1 LNRRTSILVVGLLAA
16 ALLGVALLAVPG
28 SPLKQ
33 DPTLGLDLQGGL
45 EVTLQAVPPPDRDL
59 TEEDLDRSVDI
70 MRNRVDK
77 LGVTEP
83 EIRTQ
88 GDNQIVIQL
97 PGVKDPAA
105 AAEIIGTTAQL
116 ELYDLET
123 SLTGPSLSLRGEP
136 IEHDSLYELLAKV
149 QAQAT
154 GESDAYYIVN
164 PTTER
169 VVGGPF
175 GTEREALRRFD
186 GKLPENRE
194 LFKVPPKMVVITCG
208 EGAVVCP
215 GGPQGTGA
223 APSRTLY
230 YLFRY
235 EPEADPPIPQMTG
248 EDLKLDGTR
257 ADFDTAPGGG
267 GLPIVT
273 MEFTGRGADRF
284 EEITRAEW
292 VRGRLKGKPQHF
304 AIVLDREIKTFP
316 QIDPT
321 DSSLSGGIGGG
332 RAQIQGLEDF
342 DEARDI
348 ALVLQTGALPVKFET
363 LDRTDISAT
372 LGKDSLEEAWQAA
385 TAGIVIVAFF
395 LLLFYRF
402 LGLVAVAGLVV
413 YAAFLYAT
421 ILLFNVTLTLPGFA
435 GLVLTFGVAADANI
449 VIFERIK
456 EEVRAGRSVRAAI
469 SQGYKKGFATIV
481 DANVVTAIT
490 AMVLFA
496 VATASVR
503 GFALMLLIG
512 TVLSLLT
519 AVLATRAILALLA
532 GFGWIDNPRLMG
544 ASGQGIPR
552 WMRIDYIGKRR
563 IWFAFSG
570 AVVALAIAAIA
581 IQGLNLG
588 IDFRGGTQITF
599 RTPEPTSLE
608 DVRSEAAKIGQAGA
622 VIQGRGESTD
632 GRYTNF
638 QIRTES
644 LTIAEQNRLEDELTS
659 AVEAERFGAK
669 SVSESFGRQI
679 ANSALLAI
687 FVSML
692 LIVIY
697 ISARFQWKYSVGVL
711 VALAH
716 DVVIAVGFY
725 ALTGREFS
733 TATVAAIL
741 TVLGYSIYDT
751 IIIFDRIR
759 ENVPLMRRA
768 SFRVIGNVSLW
779 EVLPRSLATTF
790 ITLLPIASLYFFGG
804 DTLKDFAFA
813 LLVGIGFGAYSSI
826 FLAAPLVAVLKER
839 EPEFRRRRDDLGA
852 LEGVES
858 IGGVLLD
865 DIEDAKGEDD
875 GGGTQPVEPRGPAP
889 TQAPAPPTAGAGDL
903 ASKSKRERRRQR
915 RAARPHGRAR

>member
-1 LNRRTSILVVGLLAA
+1 
-16 ALLGVALLAVPG
+16 
-28 SPLKQ
+28 
-33 DPTLGLDLQGGL
+33 
-45 EVTLQAVPPPDRDL
+45 
-59 TEEDLDRSVDI
+59 
-70 MRNRVDK
+70 
-77 LGVTEP
+77 
-83 EIRTQ
+83 
-88 GDNQIVIQL
+88 
-97 PGVKDPAA
+97 
-105 AAEIIGTTAQL
+105 
-116 ELYDLET
+116 
-123 SLTGPSLSLRGEP
+123 
-136 IEHDSLYELLAKV
+136 
-149 QAQAT
+149 
-154 GESDAYYIVN
+154 
-164 PTTER
+164 
-169 VVGGPF
+169 
-175 GTEREALRRFD
+175 
-186 GKLPENRE
+186 
-194 LFKVPPKMVVITCG
+194 
-208 EGAVVCP
+208 
-215 GGPQGTGA
+215 
-223 APSRTLY
+223 
-230 YLFRY
+230 
-235 EPEADPPIPQMTG
+235 
-248 EDLKLDGTR
+248 
-257 ADFDTAPGGG
+257 
-267 GLPIVT
+267 
-273 MEFTGRGADRF
+273 
-284 EEITRAEW
+284 
-292 VRGRLKGKPQHF
+292 
-304 AIVLDREIKTFP
+304 
-316 QIDPT
+316 
-321 DSSLSGGIGGG
+321 
-332 RAQIQGLEDF
+332 
-342 DEARDI
+342 
-348 ALVLQTGALPVKFET
+348 
-363 LDRTDISAT
+363 
-372 LGKDSLEEAWQAA
+372 
-385 TAGIVIVAFF
+385 
-395 LLLFYRF
+395 
-402 LGLVAVAGLVV
+402 
-413 YAAFLYAT
+413 
-421 ILLFNVTLTLPGFA
+421 
-435 GLVLTFGVAADANI
+435 
-449 VIFERIK
+449 
-456 EEVRAGRSVRAAI
+456 
-469 SQGYKKGFATIV
+469 
-481 DANVVTAIT
+481 
-490 AMVLFA
+490 VLFA

-889 TQAPAPPTAGAGDL
+889 TQAPAAATAGAGDL